1 MRLSAF
7 YGPIILVVL
16 LVFLIAPVQ
25 AQSFGILIDHI
36 TSSVP
41 AYRMTAQDHISVG
54 DRQSAECSK
63 YTDLFLSRM
72 GQYAYNE
79 CLGLI
84 GINCTI
90 IDKEKLRDA
99 RVQVNLHSMGIN
111 EQNDPEA
118 LSYKE
123 AADEY
128 CGQAEKHYNMAL
140 GMTPEKEY
148 GQQAE
153 IWERAGSLYH
163 TQGYYQSEKI
173 ITNAAATANARAIAS
188 IDLPLPGWIAI
199 GGLLGAAMLFSYRKR
214 NRNS

>member
-7 YGPIILVVL
+7 CGSIILVVL

-25 AQSFGILIDHI
+25 AQSFGILIDQI

-41 AYRMTAQDHISVG
+41 AYRMTAQDHISQG
-54 DRQSAECSK
+54 DHLSAECSR
-63 YTDLFLSRM
+63 YTDLFLGRM
-72 GQYAYNE
+72 AQYTYDE
-79 CLGLI
+79 CVALKGKD
-84 GINCTI
+84 CTM

-99 RVQVNLHSMGIN
+99 RVRVNLHSMGIN

-118 LSYKE
+118 SSYKKD
-123 AADEY
+123 ADEY

-173 ITNAAATANARAIAS
+173 ITDAAATANARAIAS
-188 IDLPLPGWIAI
+188 VGLPLPGWIAI
-199 GGLLGAAMLFSYRKR
+199 GGLLGAAMLFFHRKK

>member
-7 YGPIILVVL
+7 CGWIILVVL
-16 LVFLIAPVQ
+16 LVCLITPVQ
-25 AQSFGILIDHI
+25 AQGFGIVMEQIA
-36 TSSVP
+36 SSVP

-54 DRQSAECSK
+54 DRLSAECSK
-63 YTDLFLSRM
+63 NTDLYLGRM
-72 GQYAYNE
+72 AQYTYNE
-79 CLGLI
+79 CVALKGT
-84 GINCTI
+84 NCTM

-111 EQNDPEA
+111 EQNDPA
-118 LSYKE
+118 ASSYKE

-153 IWERAGSLYH
+153 IWDRAGSLYH
-163 TQGYYQSEKI
+163 TQGYYESEKI
-173 ITNAAATANARAIAS
+173 ITGAAATAHARAIAS
-188 IDLPLPGWIAI
+188 TELPLPGWIVI
-199 GGLLGAAMLFSYRKR
+199 GGLLGAAMLFFHRKK
-214 NRNS
+214 NRNP